1 MHTTASKIT
10 MLRMILIPVFLIF
23 LYLDMR
29 YWALA
34 VFIIASASD
43 AVDGYIARH
52 YNQVTNFGK
61 FMDPL
66 ADKVLV
72 ITAMCYYI
80 EAHQM
85 AAWVVAIVIFR
96 EFAVSGLRL
105 IAVEQ
110 GRVIA
115 AAKSGKIKTTVT
127 MVALILMLVM
137 PVWATEFSH
146 TFDWIC
152 SILILLTTIYSG
164 IEYFVKNKDVF
175 KDAD

>member
-96 EFAVSGLRL
+96 EFAVSGLGMGSRVLSYIRL
-105 IAVEQ
+105 DLLDSDPSDYGLLRNRVLCEEQ
-110 GRVIA
+110 RC
-115 AAKSGKIKTTVT
+115 
-127 MVALILMLVM
+127 
-137 PVWATEFSH
+137 F
-146 TFDWIC
+146 
-152 SILILLTTIYSG
+152 
-164 IEYFVKNKDVF
+164 
-175 KDAD
+175 

>member
-23 LYLDMR
+23 LYLGMR

-115 AAKSGKIKTTVT
+115 AAKSGKITPQQFGLANTDPGIPGTFNIADQLVD
-127 MVALILMLVM
+127 ALDGSSVL
-137 PVWATEFSH
+137 
-146 TFDWIC
+146 
-152 SILILLTTIYSG
+152 G
-164 IEYFVKNKDVF
+164 
-175 KDAD
+175 

>member
-85 AAWVVAIVIFR
+85 AAWVV
-96 EFAVSGLRL
+96 
-105 IAVEQ
+105 
-110 GRVIA
+110 
-115 AAKSGKIKTTVT
+115 
-127 MVALILMLVM
+127 
-137 PVWATEFSH
+137 
-146 TFDWIC
+146 
-152 SILILLTTIYSG
+152 
-164 IEYFVKNKDVF
+164 
-175 KDAD
+175 